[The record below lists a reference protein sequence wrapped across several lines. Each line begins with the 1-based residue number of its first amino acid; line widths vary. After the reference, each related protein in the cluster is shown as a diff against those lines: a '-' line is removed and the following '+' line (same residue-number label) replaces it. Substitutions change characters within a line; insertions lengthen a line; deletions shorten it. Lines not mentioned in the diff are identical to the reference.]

1 MKNWLIRLPFL
12 FILVCFGN
20 ANAQNFDSRILQ
32 SINSQNT
39 KYDKFWLGITN
50 SATPV
55 AIATPLSL
63 YAMGHYHYIP
73 KGKENSYMA
82 AGGLAL
88 NTLITFGLKYTVSR
102 ERPFVNNAAI
112 YKKTHAGPYSF
123 PSGHT
128 STAFAT
134 ATSLTLAYPKW
145 YVAAPAYAWAG
156 AVGYSRMHLGV
167 HYPSDVLAGA
177 IIGTLSS
184 FVAFKVNQKLG
195 K

>member
-1 MKNWLIRLPFL
+1 MKNWLMRLPFL

-20 ANAQNFDSRILQ
+20 ANAQNFDTRLLQ

-39 KYDKFWLGITN
+39 KYDKFWIGITN
-50 SATPV
+50 TATPLS
-55 AIATPLSL
+55 IATPLSL

-73 KGKENSYMA
+73 KGKENAYMA

-88 NTLITFGLKYTVSR
+88 NTLITFGLKYSVSR
-102 ERPFVNNAAI
+102 ERPFVNNPAI

-145 YVAAPAYAWAG
+145 YVAAPAYVWAG

>member
-1 MKNWLIRLPFL
+1 MKKLVILIFL
-12 FILVCFGN
+12 LGFGN
-20 ANAQNFDSRILQ
+20 VQAQNFDTRILQ
-32 SINSQNT
+32 SINSQDT
-39 KYDKFWLGITN
+39 KYDKIWLGVTN
-50 SATPV
+50 SATPISIV
-55 AIATPLSL
+55 SPFSL
-63 YAMGHYHYIP
+63 YAMGYFHYLP
-73 KGKENSYMA
+73 KGKENAYA
-82 AGGLAL
+82 TAGSLAINSIL
-88 NTLITFGLKYTVSR
+88 TFGLKWSIQR
-102 ERPFVNNAAI
+102 ERPFANNPNI
-112 YKKTHAGPYSF
+112 YKKTQAGSYSF

-145 YVAAPAYAWAG
+145 YVAVPAYAWAS

-184 FVAFKVNQKLG
+184 FVAFKLNQKLA

>member
-1 MKNWLIRLPFL
+1 MKKKLIFIFL
-12 FILVCFGN
+12 LTIGTIQ
-20 ANAQNFDSRILQ
+20 AQNFDTRILQ
-32 SINSQNT
+32 SINSPNT

-63 YAMGHYHYIP
+63 FAIGYYHYLP
-73 KGKENSYMA
+73 KGKENAYSA

-88 NTLITFGLKYTVSR
+88 NTLLTFGLKYAINR
-102 ERPFVNNAAI
+102 ERPFVDNPDI
-112 YKKTHAGPYSF
+112 FKKTHAGSYSF

-128 STAFAT
+128 STAFAA
-134 ATSLTLAYPKW
+134 ATSLALAYPKW
-145 YVAAPAYAWAG
+145 YVAAPTFAWAS
-156 AVGYSRMHLGV
+156 AVGYSRLHLGV

-184 FVAFKVNQKLG
+184 FVAFKVNQKLM

>member
-1 MKNWLIRLPFL
+1 
-12 FILVCFGN
+12 
-20 ANAQNFDSRILQ
+20 
-32 SINSQNT
+32 
-39 KYDKFWLGITN
+39 
-50 SATPV
+50 
-55 AIATPLSL
+55 
-63 YAMGHYHYIP
+63 MGYFHYLP
-73 KGKENSYMA
+73 KGKENAYA
-82 AGGLAL
+82 TAGSLAINSIL
-88 NTLITFGLKYTVSR
+88 TFGLKWSIQR
-102 ERPFVNNAAI
+102 ERPFANNPNI
-112 YKKTHAGPYSF
+112 YKKTQAGSYSF

-145 YVAAPAYAWAG
+145 YVAVPAYAWAS

-184 FVAFKVNQKLG
+184 FVAFKLNQKLA

>member
-1 MKNWLIRLPFL
+1 
-12 FILVCFGN
+12 
-20 ANAQNFDSRILQ
+20 
-32 SINSQNT
+32 
-39 KYDKFWLGITN
+39 
-50 SATPV
+50 
-55 AIATPLSL
+55 
-63 YAMGHYHYIP
+63 MGHYHYIS

-112 YKKTHAGPYSF
+112 YKKTHAGLYSF

-145 YVAAPAYAWAG
+145 YIAAPAYAWAG

>member
-1 MKNWLIRLPFL
+1 MSSIKIVILIFL
-12 FILVCFGN
+12 LGFGN
-20 ANAQNFDSRILQ
+20 VQAQNFDTRILQ
-32 SINSQNT
+32 SINSQDT
-39 KYDKFWLGITN
+39 KYDKIWLGVTN
-50 SATPV
+50 SATPISIV
-55 AIATPLSL
+55 SPLSL
-63 YAMGHYHYIP
+63 YAMGYFHYLP
-73 KGKENSYMA
+73 KGKENAYA
-82 AGGLAL
+82 TAGSLAINSIL
-88 NTLITFGLKYTVSR
+88 TFGLKWSIQR
-102 ERPFVNNAAI
+102 ERPFANNPNI
-112 YKKTHAGPYSF
+112 YKKTQAGSYSF

-145 YVAAPAYAWAG
+145 YVAVPAYAWAS

-184 FVAFKVNQKLG
+184 FVAFKLNQKLA

>member
-1 MKNWLIRLPFL
+1 
-12 FILVCFGN
+12 
-20 ANAQNFDSRILQ
+20 
-32 SINSQNT
+32 
-39 KYDKFWLGITN
+39 
-50 SATPV
+50 
-55 AIATPLSL
+55 
-63 YAMGHYHYIP
+63 
-73 KGKENSYMA
+73 MA
-82 AGGLAL
+82 ADGLAL

-102 ERPFVNNAAI
+102 ERPFVNNTAI

-123 PSGHT
+123 PSGHI

-145 YVAAPAYAWAG
+145 YVAAPTFARAS

-184 FVAFKVNQKLG
+184 FVAFKVNQKLM

>member
-1 MKNWLIRLPFL
+1 MKKLVILIFL
-12 FILVCFGN
+12 LGFGN
-20 ANAQNFDSRILQ
+20 VQAQNFDTRILQ
-32 SINSQNT
+32 SINSQDT
-39 KYDKFWLGITN
+39 KYDKIWLGVTN
-50 SATPV
+50 SATPISIV
-55 AIATPLSL
+55 SPLSL
-63 YAMGHYHYIP
+63 YAMGYFHYLP
-73 KGKENSYMA
+73 KGKENAYA
-82 AGGLAL
+82 TAGSLAINSIL
-88 NTLITFGLKYTVSR
+88 TFGLKWSIQR
-102 ERPFVNNAAI
+102 ERPFANNPNI
-112 YKKTHAGPYSF
+112 YKKTQAGSYSF

-145 YVAAPAYAWAG
+145 YVAVPAYAWAS

-184 FVAFKVNQKLG
+184 FVAFKLNQKLA